1 MFWHCGLLPGGVL
14 TADCR
19 LRTTDGGE
27 FRAQRGFLRV
37 SSPYFRALFA
47 EDNGS
52 PRDVLVSGVTGGA
65 LDVLL
70 TFLYTDQLF
79 VSGRNV
85 LDVLQAADMLLLDVV
100 REKCFHVL
108 LRSLAP
114 ENCLSI
120 AQLSHRYKD
129 PKFVD
134 TVMAY
139 ARENFDEVW
148 RRSDDF
154 GKTPY
159 WLLYDL
165 LASPELN
172 ILHEEDALE
181 AIASWHST
189 AEPRDSSML
198 LELLRCVRIGC
209 CKRET
214 FDVFRERWPTMAKSA
229 DFQEAITEA
238 LNLGPCRCS
247 KNPVLLK
254 LREPEKELLQT
265 AHSSLV
271 KNPAAAAAANNPG
284 AAEEAFLALNA
295 VTAAATAL
303 HEAAV
308 AAANA
313 VAPAAAARAEADGL
327 AAGTNVQGEPAHSD
341 EDRSKDALPL
351 KQARCGTCGLANPER
366 WLPRLPSEL
375 IFVVGGWSKGRAQ
388 STIETFDH
396 RVNRWF
402 QFQSKEVKPRAYHGG
417 VQWRRQVFV
426 IGGLNLAYYLRSV
439 DSFDL
444 DRCKWHHHS
453 PMHVTRAYV
462 ATAALG
468 DHIYAI
474 GGHTGVERTRT
485 VERYEPLKNQWTIV
499 APMNR
504 QRSDGS
510 ACVFNGRLFVS
521 GGFNGGH
528 VLESVEVYTPSS
540 DSWSLVQPLPSPR
553 CSHRMVAHCGRLY
566 VIGGFDGRHRLDKV
580 ICSENSLPLRWHD
593 MPSLSTPRSTFAV
606 AQLGDYLYVIGGY
619 NGTSLIAD
627 VERYAPGD
635 DSWRE
640 AKALTCAVGAHS
652 GCTVRGLEVCR
663 KLSARGATFPL
674 NAEQ

>member
-70 TFLYTDQLF
+70 TFLYTDQ
-79 VSGRNV
+79 
-85 LDVLQAADMLLLDVV
+85 
-100 REKCFHVL
+100 
-108 LRSLAP
+108 
-114 ENCLSI
+114 
-120 AQLSHRYKD
+120 
-129 PKFVD
+129 
-134 TVMAY
+134 
-139 ARENFDEVW
+139 VW